1 MSCNT
6 KNIKTYF
13 LLPEWTGVCIW
24 GMYVPSLGG
33 TAKILGRMPA
43 RGTHFNGSTVPWKRL
58 PWKQP
63 AVSTSIVT
71 RTDRDS
77 NAPPQTD
84 NSWNPATGQANQRR
98 TGDKRNFSVRTP
110 QGAQLDVGGA
120 GAKTLVE
127 QRGIGAAS
135 RRSRQTMQCTYLSG
149 LCLRCDYEIADVRA
163 HVGQP

>member
-1 MSCNT
+1 MDWCV
-6 KNIKTYF
+6 Y
-13 LLPEWTGVCIW
+13 LGGVCAFVRWNCENI
-24 GMYVPSLGG
+24 GSNAG
-33 TAKILGRMPA
+33 TGK
-43 RGTHFNGSTVPWKRL
+43 HFNGSTVPWKRL

-71 RTDRDS
+71 GTDRDS

-149 LCLRCDYEIADVRA
+149 LCLHVLNYEIADVRA